1 MGFIELVLAIVVG
14 LAVSFG
20 LLVWLTLWLNRPPRL
35 TAAELDEKVRRD
47 LGF

>member
-20 LLVWLTLWLNRPPRL
+20 LLLALVGWL
-35 TAAELDEKVRRD
+35 E
-47 LGF
+47 G